1 MPTPQS
7 TGYTNLAKYVN
18 ANQDN
23 QLGNTVQS
31 GVQKG
36 ISGLQS
42 NVNQANQQFQ
52 GDVNQSNLN
61 TPQNQQYVQNTIGN
75 ISNPLSP
82 APANSAAPQG
92 QVAPTTQSTSPLAS
106 LAPPQTMPAPTPA
119 TAGPSALDT
128 TPAAG
133 STPASATPTASATAT
148 SSSNAA
154 PGSFGATTPAPA
166 VSNPSYTGGTA
177 TPNTYTPAASD
188 VSKFGQLMQ
197 GSYTG
202 PTQLNNYN
210 ALLAQGQNLQGL
222 GQNLNTQGGLQSLLQ
237 QYIGG
242 PGYNQGEQGLDTIL
256 LGQTGKPQL
265 QNIAKSL
272 QNVINIPQGAESQ
285 AEGLAQQTA
294 TGNQQLG
301 QSIQNQIAS
310 AQNPI
315 LQNIQNSI
323 TAANTQNQG
332 TIANEQA
339 IYNLLNNANAVAGP
353 NGNRIGGG
361 YAAPTT
367 DLAAA
372 QQAALQANQTGL
384 VDPQTYAYLQ
394 KAIPMMQAAGQDP
407 KTLLASAFGQVQ
419 QAPTY
424 ALQQGANA
432 QQAAQLNA
440 LQQLAGQAPQYT
452 NYGGLTPLTGND
464 FDNAPLPTI
473 ASLTPTPP
481 PQFSRPLMLGAASSG
496 GG

>member
-7 TGYTNLAKYVN
+7 TGYTNLSRYVN

-23 QLGNTVQS
+23 QLGNAVQS

-42 NVNQANQQFQ
+42 SVGQANQQFQ
-52 GDVNQSNLN
+52 GDVNQANLN
-61 TPQNQQYVQNTIGN
+61 TPQNQQYIQNTIGN

-82 APANSAAPQG
+82 APANSSAPQG

-106 LAPPQTMPAPTPA
+106 LAPPQTTPAPTTPA
-119 TAGPSALDT
+119 TSGPSALDT
-128 TPAAG
+128 TAPAA
-133 STPASATPTASATAT
+133 STPPAASAAT
-148 SSSNAA
+148 SNAA
-154 PGSFGATTPAPA
+154 PGSFGTPAPA
-166 VSNPSYTGGTA
+166 VSNSTTGTTA

-197 GSYTG
+197 GNYTG

-237 QYIGG
+237 QYIGS

-272 QNVINIPQGAESQ
+272 QNVINIPQNAESQ
-285 AEGLAQQTA
+285 AQGLAQQTA

-301 QSIQNQIAS
+301 QSIQNQITGAE
-310 AQNPI
+310 NPI
-315 LQNIQNSI
+315 LQNIQGAIDS
-323 TAANTQNQG
+323 ANTQNQ
-332 TIANEQA
+332 TTQNNAQS
-339 IYNLLNNANAVAGP
+339 IYNLLNNPNAVAGP

-361 YAAPTT
+361 FSAPTT
-367 DLAAA
+367 DLGAA
-372 QQAALQANQTGL
+372 QQAALRSNQLGL
-384 VDPQTYAYLQ
+384 TNADTYSQLN
-394 KAIPMMQAAGQDP
+394 KLIPLMQAAGKDP
-407 KTLLASAFGQVQ
+407 KTLLAQAFTN
-419 QAPTY
+419 APTALPQY
-424 ALQQGANA
+424 SLQQGANA

-440 LQQLAGQAPQYT
+440 LQQLSGQAPQYT
-452 NYGGLTPLTGND
+452 NYGGITPVSAG
-464 FDNAPLPTI
+464 FDLSKLPTI
-473 ASLTPTPP
+473 ASLTPPP
-481 PQFSRPLMLGAASSG
+481 PVVMGPKPGLGNF
-496 GG
+496 